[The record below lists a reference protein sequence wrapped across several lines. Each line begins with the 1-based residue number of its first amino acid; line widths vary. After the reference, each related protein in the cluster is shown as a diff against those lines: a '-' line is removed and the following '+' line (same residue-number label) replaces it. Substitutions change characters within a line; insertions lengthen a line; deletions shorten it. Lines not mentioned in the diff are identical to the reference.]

1 MMLTKIYCA
10 AYTANRLLI
19 DTTLAELWKL
29 LQTSSCE
36 RRCGNGPR
44 LTLVLVKRSCNE
56 QRFTN
61 LKRFFDTLQR
71 KVYGFIDT
79 LLRNSREP
87 LEFGPREPFR
97 NMFDC
102 GEASAM
108 RLLGRNLDQK
118 NARMGKVSTKKLDV
132 KPAFTAFV
140 ASTDA
145 E

>member
-1 MMLTKIYCA
+1 MMLTKIYCP

-19 DTTLAELWKL
+19 DTTLAELRKL

-36 RRCGNGPR
+36 RRRGNGPR
-44 LTLVLVKRSCNE
+44 LALVLVKRSCSE

-71 KVYGFIDT
+71 KVYGLIDT
-79 LLRNSREP
+79 LLRYSRGP
-87 LEFGPREPFR
+87 LESRPGEPFR
-97 NMFDC
+97 NTFDC
-102 GEASAM
+102 EKASGM
-108 RLLGRNLDQK
+108 RLLGRNLDRR
-118 NARMGKVSTKKLDV
+118 NARMGKVSTKKLDL
-132 KPAFTAFV
+132 KPAFTAFI